1 MTQATPGIRLPDR
14 PCVDYLGQS
23 AGFRL
28 DRLAVPRQAA
38 FWLVAYMFAVTILG
52 TSLPAPLYAIYQ
64 RQWHFSAGVVT
75 LIFAV
80 YGVAVLAVLL
90 LAGRASDQVGRKP
103 VMAAALASSAVSTI
117 VFILAANVGWLFVG
131 RIFSELS
138 AGLIIGA
145 ATAAL
150 TELV

>member
-1 MTQATPGIRLPDR
+1 
-14 PCVDYLGQS
+14 
-23 AGFRL
+23 
-28 DRLAVPRQAA
+28 
-38 FWLVAYMFAVTILG
+38 MFAVTILG